1 MMTSNTLLRLPIAL
15 VSASMGVSGLAT
27 GIQASQLV
35 FIKPLIIPLASLAAF
50 ILTVMILSMIARM
63 AFDAKGLK
71 DEVRVATK
79 RNFFA
84 CSTITI
90 FLLSGLVREH
100 EVYQTA
106 LWLVGTVIQVPLLL
120 AILIGWGIY
129 KEKTLTELNP
139 TFLIPPLAN
148 VVCSIFSPV
157 EYIGI
162 SHLMYFTGMLIG
174 IVVYI
179 AILVKTLQGKAP
191 PVPLY
196 PTFFIG
202 LATPSMLLLG
212 YLKIVG
218 FTDRIAAGMYVWSLL
233 IIVALAINMKK
244 FEGMKFGV
252 STWAFTFPLAAF
264 STATYRLG
272 LFTVGHFFLSATCLV
287 VVYVAIKTATNL
299 KIILNP

>member
-1 MMTSNTLLRLPIAL
+1 MMTGNTLLRLPVTLI
-15 VSASMGVSGLAT
+15 SASMGVAGLAN
-27 GIQASQLV
+27 GIQASQV
-35 FIKPLIIPLASLAAF
+35 AIFEPLIIPIASLAAF
-50 ILTVMILSMIARM
+50 ILAVMVLSIVARIA
-63 AFDAKGLK
+63 FNAKGLK
-71 DEVRVATK
+71 DEIRVATK
-79 RNFFA
+79 RNFLA
-84 CSTITI
+84 CITITI
-90 FLLSGLVREH
+90 FLLSGLLSEY
-100 EVYQTA
+100 EEYSTA
-106 LWLVGTVIQVPLLL
+106 LWLAGTAIQLPLLIT
-120 AILIGWGIY
+120 ILTWWGIS
-129 KEKTLTELNP
+129 KDKFFIELNP

-148 VVCSIFSPV
+148 VVCSIFSPI

-174 IVVYI
+174 VVFYI
-179 AILVKTLQGKAP
+179 AILVKTLQGKTP

-202 LATPSMLLLG
+202 LATPSMFLLG

-218 FTDRIAAGMYVWSLL
+218 LNDGIAAGMYVWSLL
-233 IIVALAINMKK
+233 VIVALAINMKK

-264 STATYRLG
+264 TTVTYRLG